1 MAARNN
7 KLVKIMICLFE
18 WVDKYNKEKEE
29 SKCRIPFRKRQER
42 RRGCELRAPMHR
54 EIEKK

>member
-1 MAARNN
+1 
-7 KLVKIMICLFE
+7 MICLFE

-54 EIEKK
+54 EIEKKNKGREREKD